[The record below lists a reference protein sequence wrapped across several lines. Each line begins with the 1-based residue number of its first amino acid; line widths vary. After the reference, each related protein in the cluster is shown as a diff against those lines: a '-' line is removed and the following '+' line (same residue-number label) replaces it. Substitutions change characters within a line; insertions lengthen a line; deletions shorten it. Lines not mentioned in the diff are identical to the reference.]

1 MEGTVKFFKEK
12 PGWGFIVGD
21 DGQERFLHYSEI
33 NMEGFRKV
41 QKGDRVSYEV
51 GEGKDGRVQALGVT
65 VIAPASKDGTSES

>member
-21 DGQERFLHYSEI
+21 DGVERFVHYSEI

-41 QKGDRVSYEV
+41 QKGDKVIIVAY
-51 GEGKDGRVQALGVT
+51 ALLNPDETIVPT
-65 VIAPASKDGTSES
+65 VVMVDENNKII